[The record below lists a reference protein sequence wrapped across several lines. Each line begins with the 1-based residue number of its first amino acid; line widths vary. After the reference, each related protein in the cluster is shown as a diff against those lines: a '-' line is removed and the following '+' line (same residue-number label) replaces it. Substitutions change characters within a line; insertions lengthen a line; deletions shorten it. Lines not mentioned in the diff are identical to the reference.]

1 MVIKASTAVEV
12 RGLVTA
18 LTGDDDLAREAA
30 IARLTVIGARAV
42 DRLVTAFDQVT
53 DRSTRLAILRTLE
66 AIGDYR
72 GGAIARRALI
82 EGGDLGVAATA
93 VLKTLLASS
102 HEESASEALD
112 TLVATALDASN
123 EHRVRLAAVEALEE
137 SAGEVG
143 KRVARTVREDKSG
156 KARKP
161 TAQLD
166 VDAAR
171 LEATW
176 QDSVEG
182 RLPDDPRLF
191 RNALSAHAS
200 TAPLNTLRKLIE
212 AVRLRENE
220 APRAREAWCALRG
233 ALHQALAL
241 RGSRVALYD
250 LRESL
255 TESATLSSSVVPS
268 FVGALQLVGDESC
281 LEPLA
286 AMFERSAGDAHRQHQ
301 VESAF
306 RAIVRRERISRRHKV
321 MKRLEARG
329 SRQLVFNL
337 LLSE

>member
-1 MVIKASTAVEV
+1 MVIKASTSVEV
-12 RGLVTA
+12 RNLIAA
-18 LTGDDDLAREAA
+18 LAGDDDVAREAA
-30 IARLTVIGARAV
+30 IARLAVIGSRAV
-42 DRLVTAFDQVT
+42 DKLITAFDQAT

-72 GGAIARRALI
+72 GGAIARQALI
-82 EGGDLGVAATA
+82 AGGDLAVAATA
-93 VLKTLLASS
+93 VLKTLVASS
-102 HEESASEALD
+102 HEASASEALD

-156 KARKP
+156 KGRKP
-161 TAQLD
+161 IAQTD
-166 VDAAR
+166 VDTAR

-176 QDSVEG
+176 QDGVEG

-200 TAPLNTLRKLIE
+200 TAPLNTLRQLIE
-212 AVRLRENE
+212 AVRLREKE
-220 APRAREAWCALRG
+220 EPLRAREAWSALRG

-255 TESATLSSSVVPS
+255 TESATLAASVMPS
-268 FVGALQLVGDESC
+268 LVGALQLVGDESC

-286 AMFERSAGDAHRQHQ
+286 AMFERSAGDPHRQHQ
-301 VESAF
+301 LESAF
-306 RAIVRRERISRRHKV
+306 RAIVRRERIGARHKT
-321 MKRLEARG
+321 MKRLKARR
-329 SRQLVFNL
+329 SALVEN
-337 LLSE
+337 